1 MLAKR
6 IIPCLDVD
14 KGRVVKGKKFQDIQD
29 IADPVELALRY
40 NHEGADE
47 LVFYD
52 ITASHEERKTFLDIV
67 EKVAAT
73 INIPFTVGGGIRSVE
88 DIYQALQSGADKVS
102 INSAAITNPTL
113 IETAASKF
121 GSQCIVLS
129 IDAKEINTGKWNVF
143 QNGGRIDTGLDAIE
157 WALEGERLGAGEL
170 VINSI
175 DVDGV
180 KKGYNLQL
188 TKTIANAV
196 YIPIVASGGAGIMED
211 FYQVL
216 HSDIADAA
224 LAASVF
230 HYNTISIPALKNYL
244 VEKSVPVR
252 SVPSCQLY

>member
-14 KGRVVKGKKFQDIQD
+14 KGRVVKGRMFRNIQD

-40 NHEGADE
+40 NQEGADE

-52 ITASHEERKTFLDIV
+52 ITASYEERKTFLDIV
-67 EKVAAT
+67 EEVAAT
-73 INIPFTVGGGIRSVE
+73 ISIPFTVGGGIRSLE

-102 INSAAITNPTL
+102 INSAAITNPSL
-113 IETAASKF
+113 IETAAAKF

-129 IDAKEINTGKWNVF
+129 MDAKEIKPGKWNVF
-143 QNGGRIDTGLDAIE
+143 QNGGRIDTKIDAIE
-157 WALEGERLGAGEL
+157 WAIEGEKNGAGEL

-180 KKGYNLQL
+180 KNGYNLPL

-196 YIPIVASGGAGIMED
+196 KIPIVASGGAGTLEH
-211 FYQVL
+211 FHQVL
-216 HSDIADAA
+216 ANDIADAA

-230 HYNTISIPALKNYL
+230 HYGTIGIPTLKKYL
-244 VEKSVPVR
+244 NEQNVPVR
-252 SVPSCQLY
+252 SVSS